1 MNSVV
6 EEEPRAKPV
15 IQHLTA
21 KPVIQHLTAEPAL
34 QHVTAKPAL
43 QHVRTEPDPLA
54 NILTGWYY
62 SLINIKIL
70 TCTLLFNF

>member
-6 EEEPRAKPV
+6 EEEPRAEPV

-21 KPVIQHLTAEPAL
+21 KPVI
-34 QHVTAKPAL
+34 

-54 NILTGWYY
+54 NILTGW
-62 SLINIKIL
+62 
-70 TCTLLFNF
+70 